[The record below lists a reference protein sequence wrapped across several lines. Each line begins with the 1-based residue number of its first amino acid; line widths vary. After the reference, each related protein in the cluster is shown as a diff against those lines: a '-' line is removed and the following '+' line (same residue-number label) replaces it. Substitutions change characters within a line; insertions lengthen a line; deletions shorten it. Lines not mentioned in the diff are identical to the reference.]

1 MSYPSKQLKVEKR
14 MKKNH
19 IVQQCYQRIGRCMN
33 LIRFMTEHEYFVG
46 ESVQVI
52 ETCIHPLLRFADQP
66 ELIDFD
72 DDLVFCIDAIIKKTK
87 TCSAIMQELFP
98 YMVKF

>member
-1 MSYPSKQLKVEKR
+1 
-14 MKKNH
+14 
-19 IVQQCYQRIGRCMN
+19 MN

-46 ESVQVI
+46 ESVQII

-72 DDLVFCIDAIIKKTK
+72 DDLVFCIDAIIKKSRA
-87 TCSAIMQELFP
+87 CSSIM
-98 YMVKF
+98 